1 MRRKMNK
8 TFAVIGAA
16 AAVLLAAVLIISLWL
31 GRQQIKTPGEEPDG
45 TVRLEFENEAVH
57 YDGTG
62 ALDLMEGVHAVDA
75 DGGDVTDLVTAVVS
89 AGDNDNI
96 TEKRIRY
103 SVFSGDGEETVGYRQ
118 LILENYTGP
127 SIETADALS
136 LEAEELSDPA
146 VHLSESGQMTV
157 QDGFG
162 KDAADQVTWIR
173 EKTAPGTYDIT
184 FTYVNQFSDTA
195 ERTVPVSVNGETE
208 DLTITLLTD
217 EAEIPLGTEFDPE
230 DYLEISDPTGS
241 ASSVQVTG
249 EVDTER
255 EGRYSVYYT
264 VISSDRTQ
272 RAGVLLKVEVARE

>member
-1 MRRKMNK
+1 M
-8 TFAVIGAA
+8 
-16 AAVLLAAVLIISLWL
+16 LLAAVLGISLWIS
-31 GRQQIKTPGEEPDG
+31 RQQAKTPVEESRG
-45 TVRLEFENEAVH
+45 TVRLEFEDGTIR

-62 ALDLMEGVHAVDA
+62 TLDLMEGVRAVDA
-75 DGGDVTDLVTAVVS
+75 DGADVTDRVTAAVS
-89 AGDNDNI
+89 GGDDMA
-96 TEKRIRY
+96 EKRIRY

-127 SIETADALS
+127 SIETAETLS

-157 QDGFG
+157 QDGYG

-184 FTYVNQFSDTA
+184 FTYVNQFGDTA
-195 ERTVPVSVNGETE
+195 ERTVPAAVNGETE
-208 DLTITLLTD
+208 DLTLTLLT
-217 EAEIPLGTEFDPE
+217 EETVIRPGAEFDPKG
-230 DYLEISDPTGS
+230 YLEISDPTGS

-272 RAGVLLKVEVARE
+272 KAGALLKVEVAREE

>member
-1 MRRKMNK
+1 MRREMNK

-16 AAVLLAAVLIISLWL
+16 AAVLLAAVLVISLWI
-31 GRQQIKTPGEEPDG
+31 GRRQQTETPGEEQGG
-45 TVRLEFENEAVH
+45 TVRLEFENEALH

-62 ALDLMEGVHAVDA
+62 ALNLMEGVRAVDA
-75 DGGDVTDLVTAVVS
+75 DGSDVTDQVTAVVS
-89 AGDNDNI
+89 AGDNI

-103 SVFSGDGEETVGYRQ
+103 SVFSGDGEETVGCRQ
-118 LILENYTGP
+118 LILENYMGP
-127 SIETADALS
+127 TIETADALS
-136 LEAEELSDPA
+136 LEAEELADPA

-195 ERTVPVSVNGETE
+195 ERTVPVLVNGETE
-208 DLTITLLTD
+208 DLTITLLTE
-217 EAEIPLGTEFDPE
+217 EAVIPLGSEFDPE

-241 ASSVQVTG
+241 AGSVQVTG

-264 VISSDRTQ
+264 VISSDHTQ
-272 RAGVLLKVEVARE
+272 KAGALLKVEVARE